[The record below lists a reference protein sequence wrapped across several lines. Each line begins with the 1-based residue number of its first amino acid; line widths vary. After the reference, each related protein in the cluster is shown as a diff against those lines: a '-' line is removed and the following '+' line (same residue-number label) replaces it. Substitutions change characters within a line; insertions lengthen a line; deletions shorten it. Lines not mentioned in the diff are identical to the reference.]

1 MTDTKRTD
9 TTNTNINKL
18 LKVYL
23 DDLFKVS
30 ANTELELEAKFGTRG
45 IKPLSRIDYGNVI
58 QHLLSQGFAPIGT
71 NKYLLRIQNEYVEA
85 STGNVL
91 MSNLRTEINGLHN
104 VQAYCKSNRLDGIP
118 AEGLAFIQ
126 KESHKQRNQS
136 VYPVNVDDYNFRLT
150 LNSEHRLSSTAN
162 NVRDT
167 VEKWQENKK
176 IFRYLNRYSLKHPD
190 LPFLIDLS
198 IVKESKKQGNYY
210 APEFTFQDSGVLAG
224 TEKYEIEIECINTLV
239 GVGTSFS
246 TPALLQK
253 ALQKVV
259 KYVLA
264 GLQETNYPV
273 TYSEQREILYEY
285 MELLWHPQE
294 NKERGSKKL
303 TEKER
308 EREIQRMRVVPKNFV
323 GPSSYTLELQNIM
336 PVNAAVSTDVPNIR
350 TNYTV
355 TDKADGDRKL
365 LYIAPE
371 TGKIYLINT
380 NMSVQFTGAVSKN
393 KDLFNTLLDGEHILY
408 NKERKF
414 INLYTAFDIYAL
426 NGENVRGKAF
436 IPTTKETSGAGTSG
450 AGTSGAGTSGAGT
463 SGAGTS
469 ASTAAGADKNVYRL
483 PLLVS
488 VIKRLLPE
496 SIVKNRLA
504 SATPLPS
511 PLRIE
516 YKTFYSADENQSIF
530 QGCSLILQKVTDGLF
545 EYHTDGLIF
554 TPAALGVG
562 ANKAGEHV
570 KPIGSTWKYS
580 FKWKPV
586 EQNTIDFLIS
596 IKKLPNGGD
605 YIGNKFESGLDMAQA
620 AQLVQYKTAILRVGF
635 DETNPEHGYI
645 NPCQDIIDDKLP
657 TYKGDSEDENS
668 YKPVQFFPTQP
679 TDPKAGIANILLEN
693 SRSDEKV
700 LLTEAKE
707 VIEDNMIVEFSYVRQ
722 AEEEWH
728 WKPLRVRYDKT
739 AMFRAGLPNYGNA
752 YHVANSNWRTI
763 HNPIT
768 QEMITS
774 GAGLPTDAFDLEGEG
789 EDGDGGGGG
798 GSIGDVYY
806 NRKAGQTTTRAL
818 RDFHNRYVK
827 KMLLNSVAKRGDT
840 LIDLAVG
847 KGGDFPKWIA
857 ANLQFVFGID
867 ISRDNIQNR
876 LDGACVRFLRNKRDY
891 KEMPDALF
899 VNGNSSIN
907 IRSGAALYSEKDK
920 QITRAVFG
928 EGPKDAK
935 ALGKG
940 VYKEYGIGKT
950 GFDICSI
957 QFAIH
962 YMFENQDTLQN
973 FLRNVS
979 EVTKVGGYFIGTS
992 YDGKLIFNM
1001 LKNIKEGESI
1011 SSFDNQTKIWEVTK
1025 RYSRSEFDDN
1035 VSCLGYGIDVYQ
1047 ESINKVFREYLVNY
1061 DYLTQLLEN
1070 YGFVLLPREDLRE
1083 KAISDS
1089 TGFFSDLF
1097 TKMNNDLKRN
1107 PKLARDFKEAP
1118 NMSAGERQISFLNRY
1133 FIYKKV
1139 RNVDTESVFLGLTKK
1154 TVEEEREEEEATKR
1168 AQEEVLH
1175 AVKVPKKAEAL
1186 KVKGKTK
1193 KTLKLVAEL

>member
-1 MTDTKRTD
+1 M
-9 TTNTNINKL
+9 TNTNTMDTII
-18 LKVYL
+18 KVYL

-30 ANTELELEAKFGTRG
+30 ADTELELEVKFGTRG
-45 IKPLSRIDYGNVI
+45 IKPLGRIDYGNVI
-58 QHLLSQGFAPIGT
+58 QHLLSHGFVAQGT
-71 NKYLLRIQNEYVEA
+71 NKYLLRVQNEYVDN
-85 STGNVL
+85 STGKVQ
-91 MSNLRTEINGLHN
+91 MSNLRTEINGQHN
-104 VQAYCKSNRLDGIP
+104 VQSYCKSNALDTIP
-118 AEGLAFIQ
+118 TGGLTFI
-126 KESHKQRNQS
+126 KKDSYLHKKQPL
-136 VYPVNVDDYNFRLT
+136 YPVNVDDFNFRISLS
-150 LNSEHRLSSTAN
+150 SEHKLTATAN
-162 NVRDT
+162 TVRDA
-167 VEKWQENKK
+167 VEKWKENKK
-176 IFRYLNRYSLKHPD
+176 IFRYLNRYTLKHPD
-190 LPFLIDLS
+190 LPFLVDLS

-210 APEFTFQDSGVLAG
+210 VPEFTFQDSGVLVSA
-224 TEKYEIEIECINTLV
+224 EKYEIEIECVNTLV
-239 GVGTSFS
+239 GVGTPFS
-246 TPALLQK
+246 TPALLHS

-273 TYSEQREILYEY
+273 GYSEQREVLYDY
-285 MELLWHPQE
+285 MDLLWHPNE
-294 NKERGSKKL
+294 KPLSG
-303 TEKER
+303 KER
-308 EREIQRMRVVPKNFV
+308 EREIQQVKVTPKNFV
-323 GPSSYTLELQNIM
+323 GPSSYTLELPNIM
-336 PVNAAVSTDVPNIR
+336 PVNADMDVPNIR
-350 TNYTV
+350 ANYTV

-380 NMSVQFTGAVSKN
+380 NMAVQFTGAVSKN

-426 NGENVRGKAF
+426 KGENMRGKAF
-436 IPTTKETSGAGTSG
+436 IPSVGAT
-450 AGTSGAGTSGAGT
+450 
-463 SGAGTS
+463 
-469 ASTAAGADKNVYRL
+469 TAADKAVYRL

-496 SIVKNRLA
+496 SIVKNKLA

-554 TPAALGVG
+554 TPALLGVG
-562 ANKAGEHV
+562 ANSVGQTNI
-570 KPIGSTWKYS
+570 KPLSSTWKYS

-596 IKKLPNGGD
+596 IKKLANGGD
-605 YIGNKFESGLDMAQA
+605 YVGNKFETGLDMAQA
-620 AQLVQYKTAILRVGF
+620 AQLVQYKTAILRVGY
-635 DETNPEHGYI
+635 DENDPRHGYI

-657 TYKGDSEDENS
+657 AFKGDYENEDT

-679 TDPKAGIANILLEN
+679 SDPTAGFANILLEN

-707 VIEDNMIVEFSYVRQ
+707 VIEDNMIVEFSYDMN
-722 AEEEWH
+722 AEAEWH

-768 QEMITS
+768 PEMITS
-774 GAGLPTDAFDLEGEG
+774 GAGLPTELLEV
-789 EDGDGGGGG
+789 ED
-798 GSIGDVYY
+798 GDVYY
-806 NRKAGQTTTRAL
+806 NRKAGKTSTQAL

-827 KMLLNSVAKRGDT
+827 KSLLNTVARRGDT

-847 KGGDFPKWIA
+847 KGGDFPKWIS
-857 ANLQFVFGID
+857 ANLKFVFGID

-876 LDGACVRFLRNKRDY
+876 LDGACVRFLKNKKDY
-891 KEMPDALF
+891 KVMPDALF
-899 VNGNSSIN
+899 VNGNSSVN

-940 VYKEYGIGKT
+940 VYKEYGIAKE

-962 YMFENQDTLQN
+962 YMFENQETLQN
-973 FLRNVS
+973 LLRNVS

-992 YDGKLIFNM
+992 YDGKLIFNL
-1001 LKNIKEGESI
+1001 LKAVKEGESVAG
-1011 SSFDNQTKIWEVTK
+1011 SAGMDKLWEITK
-1025 RYSRSEFDDN
+1025 RYNHTDFEDN
-1035 VSCLGYGIDVYQ
+1035 VSCLGYAIDVYQ

-1070 YGFVLLPREDLRE
+1070 YGFVLLPKEELRE
-1083 KAISDS
+1083 KAINES
-1089 TGFFSDLF
+1089 TGLFSELF
-1097 TKMNNDLKRN
+1097 SRMNSDIKRN
-1107 PKLARDFKEAP
+1107 SRLARDFKDAP
-1118 NMSAGERQISFLNRY
+1118 NMTAAERQISFLNRY

-1139 RNVDTESVFLGLTKK
+1139 RNVDTENVFLGLTKK
-1154 TVEEEREEEEATKR
+1154 TVEEEKGEEEVNKR
-1168 AQEEVLH
+1168 AQEQVLQ
-1175 AVKVPKKAEAL
+1175 AVKVPEKKEAV

-1193 KTLKLVAEL
+1193 KTLKLVSEL